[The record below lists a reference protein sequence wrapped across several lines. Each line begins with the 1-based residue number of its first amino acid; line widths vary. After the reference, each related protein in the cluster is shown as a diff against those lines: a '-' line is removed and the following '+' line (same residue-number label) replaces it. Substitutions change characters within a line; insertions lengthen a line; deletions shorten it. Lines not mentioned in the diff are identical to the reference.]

1 MRKTFILSLVI
12 VSVFIEPLTSK
23 SQNYVYVGT
32 SQYSALETWNFQ
44 DLRVTFAKKSPL
56 SGILLVSELEDQ
68 FHRQKFGASL
78 IVYLKN
84 GKQIVLTP
92 KLASDRLDGSFS
104 AAYQINSAN
113 LAQMQLSDIYKV
125 RYSVFDEFGTQN
137 NFTALNEDPKY
148 ETIEMPVPEADKLS
162 EIERLR
168 RNIESK
174 TLGLRDFN
182 DPFSKPYVYY
192 YRYETIKVSSKSVET
207 SSLISSLY

>member
-44 DLRVTFAKKSPL
+44 DLRVTFAKKGPS
-56 SGILLVSELEDQ
+56 SGILLISKLEDQ
-68 FHRQKFGASL
+68 FYRQKFGASL

-84 GKQIVLTP
+84 SKQIILTP
-92 KLASDRLDGSFS
+92 RLANDRLDGSFS
-104 AAYQINSAN
+104 AAYQINNAN
-113 LAQMQLSDIYKV
+113 LAQMKVSDIYKI

-137 NFTALNEDPKY
+137 NFTALNEEPKY
-148 ETIEMPVPEADKLS
+148 ETIEMPVPDGDKLT
-162 EIERLR
+162 EFERFS
-168 RNIESK
+168 RNIKSR
-174 TLGLRDFN
+174 TFGVMNLS
-182 DPFSKPYVYY
+182 DPFSKPNVYY
-192 YRYETIKVSSKSVET
+192 YRYETIKVSSNSVET

>member
-1 MRKTFILSLVI
+1 M
-12 VSVFIEPLTSK
+12 EPLTSK

-44 DLRVTFAKKSPL
+44 ELRVTFAKKGPS

-68 FHRQKFGASL
+68 FSRQKFGVSL
-78 IVYLKN
+78 TVYLKN
-84 GKQIVLTP
+84 GKQIILTP
-92 KLASDRLDGSFS
+92 RLANDRLDGSFS
-104 AAYQINSAN
+104 AAYQINNAN
-113 LAQMQLSDIYKV
+113 LAQMKLSDIYKI

-137 NFTALNEDPKY
+137 NFTALNEEPKY
-148 ETIEMPVPEADKLS
+148 KTIEVPVPDADKLS
-162 EIERLR
+162 EFERFS
-168 RNIESK
+168 RNIKSQ

-192 YRYETIKVSSKSVET
+192 YRYETVKVSSNSVET